1 MADQL
6 IGLAGARGRHRVG
19 ARGVGPHIG
28 APLLLGHGHAEG
40 CTGLVGDPHVARVIL
55 SGKNLRQPLPGKVWL
70 QLQGRD
76 AGKGHG
82 QGATAAGF
90 GLRMQV
96 GHRGTGH
103 MGALTRVRPGQR
115 GQAMLD
121 GRTHQL
127 VVGRMELHQVD
138 AVAVTV
144 MAIENRFVLVGQEPG
159 SHQRAA
165 SQRTVSVDSLFGPAG
180 AIAPRPFLQWQID
193 AVEVHAIQRWWLVG
207 DLMGLRKLV
216 QVHGRAP

>member
-1 MADQL
+1 
-6 IGLAGARGRHRVG
+6 
-19 ARGVGPHIG
+19 
-28 APLLLGHGHAEG
+28 
-40 CTGLVGDPHVARVIL
+40 
-55 SGKNLRQPLPGKVWL
+55 
-70 QLQGRD
+70 
-76 AGKGHG
+76 
-82 QGATAAGF
+82 
-90 GLRMQV
+90 
-96 GHRGTGH
+96 
-103 MGALTRVRPGQR
+103 
-115 GQAMLD
+115 MLD